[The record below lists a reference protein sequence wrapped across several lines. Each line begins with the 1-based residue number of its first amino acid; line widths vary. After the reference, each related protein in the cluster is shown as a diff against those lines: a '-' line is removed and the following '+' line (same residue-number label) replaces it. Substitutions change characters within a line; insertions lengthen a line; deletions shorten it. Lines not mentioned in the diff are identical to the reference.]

1 MMKKILKNITILA
14 GALLLCTSCLEE
26 TPYGTYSNKTF
37 YKTEADAESALM
49 YAYVPLNYIEYCG
62 RFLFY
67 LGDVTTNQYKSY
79 GKADES
85 PCFQWEIQPTSDE
98 VLYFWKTAYI
108 SLARANSVIDN
119 VSAMTGIS
127 ESSKSK
133 ILGEAH
139 FLRAFNHFMLVIN
152 YGSVPLREHTVE
164 SVSDSYKDFAS
175 IQQLYGFIIAELE
188 TAIGLLPVEKMQGR
202 ADKVAAQ
209 ALLSRVYLYMAS
221 AKASGAP
228 GYEWV
233 GDAEEAYSLAA
244 EYASDVLN
252 GQSTYSLDPDL
263 GNIYDVEHQADG
275 PEHIFIT
282 SMNREASGMEGTYSQ
297 LPQMFCIQ
305 ISDYVYVSKSLNPGP
320 GTPEVMKVLN
330 DPSTYQVMRV
340 DNEFMDTYDDND
352 LRKQLMVTTIYN
364 EDGSVLATYDPSN
377 ISSSDNIKNKFFYPF
392 CRKYTD
398 PLSNA
403 NRCSAN
409 IYLIRMGEV
418 ALNYAEAAG
427 PTEEGYKWVN
437 AVRAR
442 AGLDPLPE
450 GLSIEDF
457 REAVIQER
465 VKELAFEGHGLYDL
479 RRLNRADEEHITNKT
494 FHPTYAYF
502 FPVPQRE
509 SDLNPQE

>member
-1 MMKKILKNITILA
+1 MMKKILKNIAILA

-175 IQQLYGFIIAELE
+175 IQQLYGFII
-188 TAIGLLPVEKMQGR
+188 
-202 ADKVAAQ
+202 
-209 ALLSRVYLYMAS
+209 S
-221 AKASGAP
+221 
-228 GYEWV
+228 
-233 GDAEEAYSLAA
+233 
-244 EYASDVLN
+244 
-252 GQSTYSLDPDL
+252 
-263 GNIYDVEHQADG
+263 
-275 PEHIFIT
+275 
-282 SMNREASGMEGTYSQ
+282 
-297 LPQMFCIQ
+297 
-305 ISDYVYVSKSLNPGP
+305 
-320 GTPEVMKVLN
+320 
-330 DPSTYQVMRV
+330 
-340 DNEFMDTYDDND
+340 
-352 LRKQLMVTTIYN
+352 
-364 EDGSVLATYDPSN
+364 
-377 ISSSDNIKNKFFYPF
+377 
-392 CRKYTD
+392 
-398 PLSNA
+398 
-403 NRCSAN
+403 
-409 IYLIRMGEV
+409 
-418 ALNYAEAAG
+418 
-427 PTEEGYKWVN
+427 
-437 AVRAR
+437 
-442 AGLDPLPE
+442 
-450 GLSIEDF
+450 
-457 REAVIQER
+457 
-465 VKELAFEGHGLYDL
+465 
-479 RRLNRADEEHITNKT
+479 
-494 FHPTYAYF
+494 
-502 FPVPQRE
+502 
-509 SDLNPQE
+509 